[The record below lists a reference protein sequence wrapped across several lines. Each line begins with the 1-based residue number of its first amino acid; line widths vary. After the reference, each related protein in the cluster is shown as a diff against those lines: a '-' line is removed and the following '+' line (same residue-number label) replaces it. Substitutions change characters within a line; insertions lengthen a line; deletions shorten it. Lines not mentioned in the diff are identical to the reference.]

1 MQKSRPF
8 RPTKQGLQRG
18 SAVVEFVLISAPLVL
33 LAVTSISVTL
43 ASFTLM
49 ILRDSAIEGARFA
62 ALADQESAAGCLRA
76 REQINATFQGKLI
89 AEIRCR
95 TENENQ
101 EIVEITAGFSNLGL
115 LGAHHLTATGRA
127 FREK

>member
-1 MQKSRPF
+1 
-8 RPTKQGLQRG
+8 
-18 SAVVEFVLISAPLVL
+18 
-33 LAVTSISVTL
+33 
-43 ASFTLM
+43 M

-76 REQINATFQGKLI
+76 REQINATFQGKMI
-89 AEIRCR
+89 AEISCR

-101 EIVEITAGFSNLGL
+101 EIVEITSGFSNLGL